1 MKVCS
6 TKGKEGEIN
15 QSVARSN
22 LLPPPLC
29 LSVYTYVIKKLV
41 SLSQFLAPPL
51 VIRGSFCLAKSRP
64 PPPPPPPPPPIAATK
79 NLFCLCQSS
88 GERREEVGRG
98 KGGLYVCLSFC
109 CSSVI
114 IRESVGGSGRGL
126 RGEGGKERKLNS
138 FEAFLKGRGARPDII
153 EGKKSANMPPPPSK
167 VHKNVA
173 PRP

>member
-1 MKVCS
+1 MGNGGGFVKVCS

-64 PPPPPPPPPPIAATK
+64 PPPPPPPPIAATK

-98 KGGLYVCLSFC
+98 DFMYAFFFLLECYYQGKRRRKWARFERKGGAK
-109 CSSVI
+109 
-114 IRESVGGSGRGL
+114 
-126 RGEGGKERKLNS
+126 KEN
-138 FEAFLKGRGARPDII
+138 
-153 EGKKSANMPPPPSK
+153 
-167 VHKNVA
+167 
-173 PRP
+173 